1 MSCLLA
7 IPQTDINFN
16 IRFLF
21 RSRYTY
27 KNPPIINR
35 TANIHVSRST
45 AGPRAVRVLSCRRQ
59 PTELPTRRHP
69 RSARRQDERLAVRG
83 ELTNAQRWMVPVGLH
98 WTNYHWRYWVRN
110 VVVFL
115 CLRVY
120 FLYNTYHTH
129 KRIFCLI
136 MTIQRASN
144 K

>member
-1 MSCLLA
+1 MPKVPTYLPTYTRQFQSRFLQLFRRFLQIFHLRNVLFTCNSSDS
-7 IPQTDINFN
+7 DINFN

-27 KNPPIINR
+27 KNPPIVNR

-98 WTNYHWRYWVRN
+98 
-110 VVVFL
+110 
-115 CLRVY
+115 
-120 FLYNTYHTH
+120 
-129 KRIFCLI
+129 
-136 MTIQRASN
+136 
-144 K
+144 